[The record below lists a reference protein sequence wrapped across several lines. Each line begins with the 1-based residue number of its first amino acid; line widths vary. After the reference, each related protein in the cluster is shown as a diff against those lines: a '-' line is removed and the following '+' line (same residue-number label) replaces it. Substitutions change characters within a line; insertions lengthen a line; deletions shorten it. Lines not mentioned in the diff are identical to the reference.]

1 MCAVFLDLNKAF
13 DVDHKILPHNLMYYG
28 IRGKQVFFRTYL
40 IQHCHKLNNY
50 SSNFQKIECGV
61 SQGSVM
67 GPLLFLVY
75 VDYVSVVQLQDRRPH
90 VACR

>member
-1 MCAVFLDLNKAF
+1 MALEANK
-13 DVDHKILPHNLMYYG
+13 
-28 IRGKQVFFRTYL
+28 VFFGTYL
-40 IQHCHKLNNY
+40 IQHCQKLNNY

-61 SQGSVM
+61 SQGLVM

-75 VDYVSVVQLQDRRPH
+75 VDYVSVVQLQDYRPH